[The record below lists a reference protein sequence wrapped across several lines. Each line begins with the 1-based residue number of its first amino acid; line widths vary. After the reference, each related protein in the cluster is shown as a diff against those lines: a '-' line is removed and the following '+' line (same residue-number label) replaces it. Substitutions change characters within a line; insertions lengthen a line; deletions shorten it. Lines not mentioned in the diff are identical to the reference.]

1 MRYGNVRYRLPAQ
14 PVKVPSK
21 DTATVVG
28 ALGKHVRKLPQQ
40 LRRSLTWEGKEMAD
54 HKSFT
59 IATNVTPVKT
69 VVNRNSAVIPG
80 SQCEANI
87 PPTTISP
94 LPMAIKQIMT
104 CRRVKAAIDIPGVMT
119 RAPPFP

>member
-1 MRYGNVRYRLPAQ
+1 MRYGNIRYWLPAQ

-21 DTATVVG
+21 DTATAVG

-69 VVNRNSAVIPG
+69 VVNRNSAVIP
-80 SQCEANI
+80 
-87 PPTTISP
+87 TTISP
-94 LPMAIKQIMT
+94 PPMAIKQIMT